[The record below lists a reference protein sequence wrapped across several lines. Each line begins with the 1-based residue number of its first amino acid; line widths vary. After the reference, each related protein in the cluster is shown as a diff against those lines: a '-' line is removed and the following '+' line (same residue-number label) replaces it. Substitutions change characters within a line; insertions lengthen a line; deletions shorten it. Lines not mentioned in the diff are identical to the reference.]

1 MTSVVVVV
9 VVGLLIRAR
18 CVATYTT
25 PTHKV
30 SVALRKT
37 DVCLFVSSSACA
49 FFFSVFCQK
58 RGKKIRK
65 SEKNFET
72 TKGQSRRKKFRCF
85 IFFHFWFF
93 YTPTNSVF
101 ASA

>member
-72 TKGQSRRKKFRCF
+72 TDKRQSRRKKFRFF

-93 YTPTNSVF
+93 YTPE
-101 ASA
+101 

>member
-1 MTSVVVVV
+1 MTSVVVV

-37 DVCLFVSSSACA
+37 DVCVFVC
-49 FFFSVFCQK
+49 FFSRVLSFFLFSVG
-58 RGKKIRK
+58 GKKIRK

>member
-37 DVCLFVSSSACA
+37 DVCVFVCFFSRVLSFFLFSVGGKKFENQRKISKRQTKGNREGKNFDFS
-49 FFFSVFCQK
+49 FFFIF
-58 RGKKIRK
+58 G
-65 SEKNFET
+65 FFT
-72 TKGQSRRKKFRCF
+72 HQS
-85 IFFHFWFF
+85 
-93 YTPTNSVF
+93 SVF

>member
-37 DVCLFVSSSACA
+37 DVCVFVC
-49 FFFSVFCQK
+49 FFSRVLSFFLFSVG
-58 RGKKIRK
+58 GKKIRK

-72 TKGQSRRKKFRCF
+72 TDKRQSRRKKFRFF